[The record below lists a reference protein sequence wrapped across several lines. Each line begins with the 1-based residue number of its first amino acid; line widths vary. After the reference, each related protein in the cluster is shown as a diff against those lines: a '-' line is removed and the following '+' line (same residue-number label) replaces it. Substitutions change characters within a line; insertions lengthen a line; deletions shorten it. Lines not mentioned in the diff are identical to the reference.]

1 MAVDKEKG
9 NFITEDELEQEIAA
23 GRMQQ
28 VDRTVNPNVPGLPV
42 GGPPPAH
49 GVDTYGSGPL
59 PLNFGYQ
66 PALVKTGYSAN
77 TGPIGLLPIYQ
88 SPLVG
93 SAIKSHT
100 QPIAATANAANETA
114 NSAQTTATNAN
125 ANATTAVTGVATVN
139 AKTAVGI
146 VSGVLQQVP
155 ISTLGTSTAT
165 PNQDNLNDGSTFGRV
180 LNTALPSNQNDS
192 TKPGFLAQGGSTVP
206 QIVGTVPAIFSYT
219 STTTTVNIS
228 WSSFTIFFANN
239 TTGTISSGSQSITG
253 LSASSTYYF
262 YPYLD
267 PTNTVQFAAVTG
279 GLGSPAILYKPQSPT
294 AAQVINLQQN
304 TALSNGGVPAITPT
318 SGGGGGSGGG
328 SGICL
333 QAGQFVES
341 QCRGVIPIETLEIG
355 ESILGRTKWTEVIA
369 KKVVPQNHFVRV
381 TVSTGERI
389 SLTPTH
395 CPTAIRNGE
404 EMSIPAGELSLS
416 DFLILRDAYGGIK
429 SLEHIEE
436 ESFKV
441 QISCDPEHEFFASE
455 SKSVSILVHNV
466 QPVS

>member
-49 GVDTYGSGPL
+49 GVDPYGSGPL
-59 PLNFGYQ
+59 PPNFGYQ

-180 LNTALPSNQNDS
+180 LNTALTSNQIDS

-304 TALSNGGVPAITPT
+304 TALSNGGIQAITPA

-333 QAGQFVES
+333 GVGQHVES
-341 QCRGVIPIETLEIG
+341 QSRGIIPIEDVEIG
-355 ESILGRTKWTEVIA
+355 EFIKGRTDWTEVVG
-369 KKVVPQNHFVRV
+369 KKVLPQNHFVRV
-381 TVSTGERI
+381 TALTGERV
-389 SLTPTH
+389 SFTPTH
-395 CPTAIRNGE
+395 WTTAIRDGE
-404 EMSIPAGELSLS
+404 ETTVPAGKLTVS
-416 DFLILRDAYGGIK
+416 DFLITRDGYASIK
-429 SLEHIEE
+429 SIEHVEE
-436 ESFKV
+436 ESQKV
-441 QISCDPEHEFFASE
+441 QLSCEPTHEFFCSAS
-455 SKSVSILVHNV
+455 KRASILVHNV
-466 QPVS
+466 QPIS

>member
-1 MAVDKEKG
+1 MAGKLRQPSDMEGFTAVPQPPQAPRPSISLNDSADPEY
-9 NFITEDELEQEIAA
+9 NSLAIAPIPPVLGTSTDA
-23 GRMQQ
+23 SRQFYRRGVSQIRMF
-28 VDRTVNPNVPGLPV
+28 
-42 GGPPPAH
+42 
-49 GVDTYGSGPL
+49 PL
-59 PLNFGYQ
+59 PAASALAQGAQIATQVQ
-66 PALVKTGYSAN
+66 PVADVADAAN
-77 TGPIGLLPIYQ
+77 TT
-88 SPLVG
+88 
-93 SAIKSHT
+93 AT
-100 QPIAATANAANETA
+100 TANTTANAA
-114 NSAQTTATNAN
+114 SATATVA
-125 ANATTAVTGVATVN
+125 ATGVTTIN
-139 AKTAVGI
+139 ASTAVGV

-155 ISTLGTSTAT
+155 ISTLDAITLT
-165 PNQDNLNDGSTFGRV
+165 PTLDALTDGSTYNRV
-180 LNTALPSNQNDS
+180 LATALTSGAIDS
-192 TKPGFLAQGGSTVP
+192 TKAGFLAVGGSTVP

-219 STTTTVNIS
+219 STTTTVSIS
-228 WSSFTIFFANN
+228 WSSFTVFYANN
-239 TTGTISSGSQSITG
+239 TTATVASGSQSITG

-267 PTNTVQFAAVTG
+267 SSNTVHFAAVSG
-279 GLGSPAILYKPQSPT
+279 GLGSPAILYRPQSPT
-294 AAQVINLQQN
+294 AAQTINLQQN
-304 TALSNGGVPAITPT
+304 TALSNGGIPAITPT

-341 QCRGVIPIETLEIG
+341 RSRGVIPIETLDTG
-355 ESILGRTKWTEVIA
+355 EWILGRTKWTEVIA

-395 CPTAIRNGE
+395 CTTAIRNGE

-416 DFLILRDAYGGIK
+416 DFLILRNGYGGIK

-455 SKSVSILVHNV
+455 SKSVAILVHNV